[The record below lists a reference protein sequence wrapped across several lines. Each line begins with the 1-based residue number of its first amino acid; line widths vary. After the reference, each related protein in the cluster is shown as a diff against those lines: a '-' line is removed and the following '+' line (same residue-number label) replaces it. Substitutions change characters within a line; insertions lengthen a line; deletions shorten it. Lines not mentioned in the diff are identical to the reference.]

1 MGLTKFISHL
11 FKTTIVLVV
20 LVMVFLLAI
29 DLIIQLSEELN
40 NKSQTNA
47 LATVLGLIKD
57 LDQRSLYFIE
67 AAIIIG
73 CALSISLLH
82 QANTLNLLRMLGLSP
97 QRIILY
103 IALLPCMFAGIW
115 IFINQN
121 AYESKIDLSQDA
133 QFIGDNKI
141 LVDLHAKNQVFLYE
155 INAEKRILRSEV
167 EDKSLFER
175 SLLNQ
180 SKELASYRSDLE
192 GQVDILIPLTSLIL
206 IYFIG
211 SLSFVSKRNITTGG
225 MIAISLGIA
234 FTLTLIKNLLIS
246 LSIILNFSP
255 VLLIALLGIALF
267 LFANQRFKAL

>member
-155 INAEKRILRSEV
+155 INAEKSILRSEV

-175 SLLNQ
+175 VLLNQ

>member
-47 LATVLGLIKD
+47 LATVSGLIKD

-155 INAEKRILRSEV
+155 INAEKSILRSEV

>member
-155 INAEKRILRSEV
+155 INAEKSILRSEV

-175 SLLNQ
+175 ALLNQ
-180 SKELASYRSDLE
+180 SKELARYRSDLE

>member
-40 NKSQTNA
+40 NKSQTTA
-47 LATVLGLIKD
+47 LATVLDLIKD

-141 LVDLHAKNQVFLYE
+141 LVDLPAKNQVFLYE
-155 INAEKRILRSEV
+155 INAEKSILRSEV

>member
-1 MGLTKFISHL
+1 MGLTKFIYHL

-40 NKSQTNA
+40 NQSQTTA
-47 LATVLGLIKD
+47 LATVLDLIKD

-155 INAEKRILRSEV
+155 INAEKSILRSVV
-167 EDKSLFER
+167 EDKSLFETA
-175 SLLNQ
+175 LVNQ

>member
-155 INAEKRILRSEV
+155 INAEKSILRSVV
-167 EDKSLFER
+167 EDKSLFETA
-175 SLLNQ
+175 LVNQ

-192 GQVDILIPLTSLIL
+192 GQLDILIPITSLIL

-211 SLSFVSKRNITTGG
+211 SLSFISKRNITTGG

-234 FTLTLIKNLLIS
+234 FALTLIKNLLIS

>member
-1 MGLTKFISHL
+1 MGLTKFIYHL

-155 INAEKRILRSEV
+155 INAEKSILRSEV

-175 SLLNQ
+175 ALLNQ

>member
-155 INAEKRILRSEV
+155 INAEKSILRSEV

-175 SLLNQ
+175 ALLNQ

-225 MIAISLGIA
+225 MIATSLGIA

-267 LFANQRFKAL
+267 VFANQRFKAL

>member
-141 LVDLHAKNQVFLYE
+141 LVDLPAKNQVFLYE
-155 INAEKRILRSEV
+155 INPEKSILRSVV
-167 EDKSLFER
+167 EDKSLFETA
-175 SLLNQ
+175 LVNQ

>member
-1 MGLTKFISHL
+1 MGLTKFIYHL
-11 FKTTIVLVV
+11 FKITIVLVM

-40 NKSQTNA
+40 NKSQTTA
-47 LATVLGLIKD
+47 LATVLDLIKD

-103 IALLPCMFAGIW
+103 IAVLPCMLAGAW

-121 AYESKIDLSQDA
+121 DSEPHVDLSQDA
-133 QFIGDNKI
+133 QFIGNNKI
-141 LVDLHAKNQVFLYE
+141 LVDLPAKNQAFLYE
-155 INAEKRILRSEV
+155 INSERSILRSVV

-175 SLLNQ
+175 ALVNQ

-192 GQVDILIPLTSLIL
+192 GQVDLLIPITSLIL

-234 FTLTLIKNLLIS
+234 FALTLIKNLLIS

-255 VLLIALLGIALF
+255 ILLIALLGIALF
-267 LFANQRFKAL
+267 LYANQRFKAL

>member
-155 INAEKRILRSEV
+155 INAEKSILRSEV

-175 SLLNQ
+175 ASVNK
-180 SKELASYRSDLE
+180 SKELAGYRSDLE

>member
-155 INAEKRILRSEV
+155 INAEKSILRSEV

-234 FTLTLIKNLLIS
+234 FALALIKNLLIS

>member
-1 MGLTKFISHL
+1 MGITKFISHL
-11 FKTTIVLVV
+11 FKTTIILVV

-155 INAEKRILRSEV
+155 INAEKSILRSEV

>member
-1 MGLTKFISHL
+1 MGLTKFIYHL
-11 FKTTIVLVV
+11 FKTTIVLVM

-40 NKSQTNA
+40 NKSQTTA
-47 LATVLGLIKD
+47 LATVLDLIKD

-155 INAEKRILRSEV
+155 INAEKSILRSVV
-167 EDKSLFER
+167 EDKSLFETA
-175 SLLNQ
+175 LVNQ

>member
-141 LVDLHAKNQVFLYE
+141 LVDLPAKNQVFLYE
-155 INAEKRILRSEV
+155 INAEKSILRSVV
-167 EDKSLFER
+167 EDKSLFETA
-175 SLLNQ
+175 LVNQ

-192 GQVDILIPLTSLIL
+192 GQVDILIPITSLIL

>member
-234 FTLTLIKNLLIS
+234 FALTLIKNLLIS

>member
-133 QFIGDNKI
+133 QFIADNKI

-155 INAEKRILRSEV
+155 INAEKSILRSEV

-175 SLLNQ
+175 ALLNQ

>member
-40 NKSQTNA
+40 NKSQTTA
-47 LATVLGLIKD
+47 LATVLDLIKD

-155 INAEKRILRSEV
+155 INAEKSILRSEV
-167 EDKSLFER
+167 EDKSLFETA
-175 SLLNQ
+175 SVNQ

>member
-1 MGLTKFISHL
+1 MGITKFISHL

-155 INAEKRILRSEV
+155 INAEKSILRSEV

-175 SLLNQ
+175 ALLNQ
-180 SKELASYRSDLE
+180 SKELAGYRSDLE

>member
-121 AYESKIDLSQDA
+121 DYESKIDLSQDA

-175 SLLNQ
+175 ALLNQ

>member
-155 INAEKRILRSEV
+155 INAEKNILRSEV

-175 SLLNQ
+175 TSVNK

-234 FTLTLIKNLLIS
+234 FALTLIKNLLIS

>member
-1 MGLTKFISHL
+1 MGLTKFIYHL

-40 NKSQTNA
+40 NQSQTTA
-47 LATVLGLIKD
+47 LATVLDLIKD

-155 INAEKRILRSEV
+155 INAEKSILRSEV
-167 EDKSLFER
+167 EDKSLFEAA
-175 SLLNQ
+175 LLNQ

>member
-155 INAEKRILRSEV
+155 INAEKSILRSEV

-175 SLLNQ
+175 ASVNK

>member
-11 FKTTIVLVV
+11 FKTTIILVV

-155 INAEKRILRSEV
+155 INAEKSILRSEV

>member
-47 LATVLGLIKD
+47 LATVLGFIKD

-155 INAEKRILRSEV
+155 INAEKSILRSEV

-234 FTLTLIKNLLIS
+234 FALTLIKNLLIS

>member
-155 INAEKRILRSEV
+155 INAEKSILRSEV

-255 VLLIALLGIALF
+255 VLLIVLLGIALF

>member
-47 LATVLGLIKD
+47 LASVLGLIKD

-155 INAEKRILRSEV
+155 INAEKSILRSVV
-167 EDKSLFER
+167 EDKSLFETA
-175 SLLNQ
+175 LVNQ
-180 SKELASYRSDLE
+180 SKELTSYRSDLE

>member
-82 QANTLNLLRMLGLSP
+82 QANTLNLLRILGLSP

-141 LVDLHAKNQVFLYE
+141 LVDLHAKNQIFLYE
-155 INAEKRILRSEV
+155 INAEKSILRSEV
-167 EDKSLFER
+167 EDKSLFETA
-175 SLLNQ
+175 LVNQ

>member
-141 LVDLHAKNQVFLYE
+141 LVDLPAKNQVFLYE
-155 INAEKRILRSEV
+155 INAEKSILRSVV
-167 EDKSLFER
+167 EDKSLFETV
-175 SLLNQ
+175 LVNQ

>member
-1 MGLTKFISHL
+1 MGLTKFIYHL

>member
-1 MGLTKFISHL
+1 
-11 FKTTIVLVV
+11 
-20 LVMVFLLAI
+20 MVFLLAI

-103 IALLPCMFAGIW
+103 IALLPCVIAGIW

-121 AYESKIDLSQDA
+121 DYESKRDLSQDA

-141 LVDLHAKNQVFLYE
+141 LVDLPAKNQAFLYE
-155 INAEKRILRSEV
+155 INAEKSILRSVV
-167 EDKSLFER
+167 EDKSLFETA
-175 SLLNQ
+175 LVNQ

-192 GQVDILIPLTSLIL
+192 GQVDILIPITSLIL

>member
-47 LATVLGLIKD
+47 LATFLGLIKD

-155 INAEKRILRSEV
+155 INAEKSILRSEV

-175 SLLNQ
+175 ALLNQ

>member
-82 QANTLNLLRMLGLSP
+82 QANTLNLLRILGLSP

-155 INAEKRILRSEV
+155 INAEKSILRSEV
-167 EDKSLFER
+167 EDKSLFETA
-175 SLLNQ
+175 LVNQ

>member
-1 MGLTKFISHL
+1 MGLTKFIYHL

-40 NKSQTNA
+40 NKSQTTA
-47 LATVLGLIKD
+47 LATVLDLIKD

-103 IALLPCMFAGIW
+103 IAVLPCMFAGIW

-155 INAEKRILRSEV
+155 INAEKSILRSEV

-192 GQVDILIPLTSLIL
+192 GQVDILIPITSLIL

>member
-141 LVDLHAKNQVFLYE
+141 LVDLPAKNQVFLYE
-155 INAEKRILRSEV
+155 INAEKSILRSEV

-234 FTLTLIKNLLIS
+234 FALTLIKNLLIS

>member
-20 LVMVFLLAI
+20 LVMAFLLAI

-155 INAEKRILRSEV
+155 INAEKSILRSEV

-175 SLLNQ
+175 ALLNQ

>member
-1 MGLTKFISHL
+1 MGITKFISHL

-103 IALLPCMFAGIW
+103 IAVLPCMFAGIW

-155 INAEKRILRSEV
+155 INAEKSILRSEV

-175 SLLNQ
+175 ALLNQ
-180 SKELASYRSDLE
+180 SKELAGYRSDLE

>member
-141 LVDLHAKNQVFLYE
+141 LVDLPAKNQVFLYE
-155 INAEKRILRSEV
+155 INAEKSILRSEV

-175 SLLNQ
+175 ALLNQ

>member
-141 LVDLHAKNQVFLYE
+141 LVDLPAKNQVFLYE
-155 INAEKRILRSEV
+155 INAEKSILRSVV
-167 EDKSLFER
+167 EDESLFETT
-175 SLLNQ
+175 LVNQ